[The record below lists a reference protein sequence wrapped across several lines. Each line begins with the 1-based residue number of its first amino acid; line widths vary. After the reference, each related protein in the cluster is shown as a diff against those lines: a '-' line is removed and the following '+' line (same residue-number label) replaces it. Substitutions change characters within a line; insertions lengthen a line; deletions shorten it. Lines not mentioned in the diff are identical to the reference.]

1 MALVRVDQFLAR
13 LILSG
18 RIGVDRDV
26 KVGFT
31 VRTALFS
38 ALCMRSCRFVDVRQ
52 LNRRFV
58 ALTLLLVLVF
68 VLGRTNHV
76 VQRLR
81 RNPAGHQQ
89 RHDEQ
94 HQQDEQCADGR
105 ERPLEQDVQTA
116 AQQTAGR
123 AFHAGREQT
132 AERAHG
138 QVVLIC
144 TRKGVND
151 TADQQRHERDTRSA
165 QTHRTLGTRKQQ
177 HGDADQRKRHDI
189 RALADE
195 RTDAAVQPLEQHAVD
210 RQDRQQAQQTDN
222 APDRAPD
229 RTGQD
234 RTEFLRLRLCR
245 TLALGCAFR
254 RFFSCG
260 FPCSQNFYPSTFFV
274 IQSDGVLRR
283 FSAFCGYSA
292 SIL

>member
-18 RIGVDRDV
+18 RIGVDRNV

-31 VRTALFS
+31 VRTALLS

-68 VLGRTNHV
+68 ILRRTNHV

-81 RNPAGHQQ
+81 RDATGHQQ
-89 RHDEQ
+89 SHDEQ

-123 AFHAGREQT
+123 AFHTGREQT

-165 QTHRTLGTRKQQ
+165 QTHGTLGTRKQQ

-189 RALADE
+189 RTLADE